1 MEHGDA
7 RTERRDM
14 EEALFSETDWS
25 GGSGHTGLSDPRDT
39 QALWVPVNKHPAENI
54 NTIEPQNDL
63 SGRKGRSQ

>member
-7 RTERRDM
+7 RTEHGDM
-14 EEALFSETDWS
+14 EEELFSETDWS
-25 GGSGHTGLSDPRDT
+25 SGSGHTGLSDPGDT
-39 QALWVPVNKHPAENI
+39 RALWIPVNKHSAENT